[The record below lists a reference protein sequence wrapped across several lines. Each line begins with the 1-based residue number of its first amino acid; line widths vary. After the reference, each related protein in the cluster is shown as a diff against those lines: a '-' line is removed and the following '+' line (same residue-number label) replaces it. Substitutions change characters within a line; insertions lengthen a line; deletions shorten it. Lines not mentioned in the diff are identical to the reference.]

1 MKAVALSGSVIAF
14 MRRALLSSA
23 LLKHNGEHVLTYGS
37 PKWYLAPFPEAKG
50 MPYAADNLATVS
62 TSSFRQERRF
72 QEALDASLSRWE
84 SSGMD
89 RDISWRLH
97 VAIFASR
104 LALGS
109 AKPGDKLIELG
120 SGRGFMAAGI
130 LKYSNKDF
138 LEKDLH
144 FYLMDTFRPDWQG
157 ENAEL
162 AQTDLPL
169 YYADGPSEVIDYFSR
184 YDNVEVVQGKLPGT
198 LRQTGEAKV
207 IFLHVDLNSA
217 EAEQQCL
224 EELGSR
230 LGSRSVVLFDDST
243 NPGCERQLQVH
254 RDFAHRM
261 GATLLELPTGQAVMV
276 WTATVFSDSGPS

>member
-1 MKAVALSGSVIAF
+1 MKAVALRGSVVAF
-14 MRRALLSSA
+14 LRRVLLRSA
-23 LLKHNGEHVLTYGS
+23 LLNHNGESVLTYGS
-37 PKWYLAPFPEAKG
+37 RKWYLAPFPEAKG
-50 MPYAADNLATVS
+50 IPYSADNLATVS

-72 QEALDASLSRWE
+72 QDALDASLTRWE

-97 VAIFASR
+97 VAIFASQ

-130 LKYSNKDF
+130 INYCHKDVLENK
-138 LEKDLH
+138 KVH

-162 AQTDLPL
+162 AQTNLPL
-169 YYADGPSEVIDYFSR
+169 YYADGPSEVIDYFSGH
-184 YDNVEVVQGKLPGT
+184 DNVEVVEGELPGT
-198 LRQTGEAKV
+198 LRHTGEGQV

-217 EAEQQCL
+217 EAERQCL
-224 EELGSR
+224 EELGER
-230 LGSRSVVLFDDST
+230 LGPRSVVLFDDST
-243 NPGCERQLQVH
+243 NPGCEKQLQVH
-254 RDFAHRM
+254 RNFAHRM
-261 GATLLELPTGQAVMV
+261 GTTLLELPTGQALMV
-276 WTATVFSDSGPS
+276 CP